1 MTILGAME
9 SRLEVAAREMLGA
22 QGYTRDVA
30 AAYETV
36 YAHINEMCE
45 HLRETGGGH
54 WTRRYDELDAM
65 SVEDMKELCIS
76 RGIRLGSLNARWP
89 RYRMTEMIVAD
100 ERRQAAGLD
109 ALPAL

>member
-1 MTILGAME
+1 MTILGTME
-9 SRLEVAAREMLGA
+9 SRLEMAGQEMLAA
-22 QGYTRDVA
+22 QEYTPGVA

-36 YAHINEMCE
+36 YAHINELCE

-54 WTRRYDELDAM
+54 WTRRYGELDAM
-65 SVEDMKELCIS
+65 SAEDMKGLCIS

-100 ERRQAAGLD
+100 ERRQAEGLD
-109 ALPAL
+109 ALPPL